1 MEVPQVRQEFGSPAG
16 LVNQEFGSPV
26 DLVNQEFGSPA
37 VLVNRLFF
45 SLLDLREVSGRGG
58 GQRRGGRLR
67 LAALQVLA
75 FGICPARP
83 ATSDEVRRI
92 SVACGEF
99 RPRRLKQNPAVV
111 HQKCIISD
119 AGESHF

>member
-37 VLVNRLFF
+37 VLVNRVFF

-67 LAALQVLA
+67 LAAVL
-75 FGICPARP
+75 GVCTI
-83 ATSDEVRRI
+83 V
-92 SVACGEF
+92 
-99 RPRRLKQNPAVV
+99 
-111 HQKCIISD
+111 
-119 AGESHF
+119 